1 MKIAQDTVI
10 TLNYSMFDKDNRL
23 IDKNVEPIVYLHG
36 GYDNILPPVEAA
48 LAGHQPGDTVAVSM
62 NAEEAFGEIE
72 EQLVREEEVGLF
84 PPDIE
89 VGMMFETQDPETGHP
104 HQFRITSIDAG
115 KVTVDG
121 NHPLAGMALRFE
133 ATVLEVRAASDEE
146 IAHGHVHGAHGHD
159 HGHDHGDGHDHNHN
173 EH

>member
-10 TLNYSMFDKDNRL
+10 SLNYSMFDQNNQL

-48 LAGHQPGDTVAVSM
+48 LEGHVAGDKIDVSM
-62 NAEEAFGEIE
+62 TAEEAFGELDETLI
-72 EQLVREEEVGLF
+72 REEDVALF

-89 VGMMFETQDPETGHP
+89 VGMMFETHDPQTGYP
-104 HQFRITSIDAG
+104 HQFRITQIDAG

-121 NHPLAGMALRFE
+121 NHPLAGMSLRFE
-133 ATVLEVRAASDEE
+133 ATVVDVREATAEE
-146 IAHGHVHGAHGHD
+146 IEHRHVHGAHGHD
-159 HGHDHGDGHDHNHN
+159 HEHGDDHDHH